1 MANETHPPKPEL
13 HRLGSDLLAE
23 GLTVRITA
31 TGYSMFP
38 AIRQG
43 DIIEIVPVGT
53 GAMPAVGE
61 VVALRRDNDF
71 VVHRF
76 LGTFEKDG
84 RRWLFTRG
92 DSVLRA
98 DEPFPVEALAGR
110 VVTISRG
117 RRIWR
122 NPLPRRNVPY
132 RWNRLMV
139 MVLLVWR
146 RLVR

>member
-1 MANETHPPKPEL
+1 MANEKQPPKPEL

-23 GLTVRITA
+23 GLAVRITA

-53 GAMPAVGE
+53 GALPAVGE
-61 VVALRRDNDF
+61 VVALKRENDF

-76 LGTFEKDG
+76 LGTFERDG
-84 RRWLFTRG
+84 QHWLFTRG

-117 RRIWR
+117 RRTWR
-122 NPLPRRNVPY
+122 NPLPRTNVLY

-139 MVLLVWR
+139 MVLQVGR
-146 RLVR
+146 RLLR

>member
-1 MANETHPPKPEL
+1 M
-13 HRLGSDLLAE
+13 
-23 GLTVRITA
+23 
-31 TGYSMFP
+31 YP

-53 GAMPAVGE
+53 GALPVVGE
-61 VVALRRDNDF
+61 VVALRRENDF

-117 RRIWR
+117 RRTWR
-122 NPLPRRNVPY
+122 NPLPRTNVLY
-132 RWNRLMV
+132 RRNRLMV
-139 MVLLVWR
+139 MMLQVVR
-146 RLVR
+146 RLLR